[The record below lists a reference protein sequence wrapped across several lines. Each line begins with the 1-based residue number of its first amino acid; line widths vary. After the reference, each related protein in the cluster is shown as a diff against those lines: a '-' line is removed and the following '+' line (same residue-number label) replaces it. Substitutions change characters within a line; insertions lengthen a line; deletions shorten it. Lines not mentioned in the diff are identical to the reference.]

1 MQKWILCLLF
11 LGLSIQ
17 LKAALPQ
24 NAREVPD
31 IQLIDRYYQKG
42 DTFLEVAQIDS
53 AIFYYLQAR
62 EVINTVFFQLVLDKK
77 ARQLSR
83 ESITQQWESI
93 LAKMRIKLTG
103 IQDCQFERC
112 YIYREEKAANYC
124 ILLINKGDKL
134 QIEKLIRLLIGMI
147 QFDANAQ
154 LKNFFGKIFHYL
166 QLNIRLKRFH
176 EALFPNQLLKN
187 DDENLYRD
195 FIKAYLEYKTQI
207 SQTNS

>member
-1 MQKWILCLLF
+1 MQKRIFLILILA
-11 LGLSIQ
+11 LSFQIPVIQ
-17 LKAALPQ
+17 SKTVQ
-24 NAREVPD
+24 EVHD
-31 IQLIDRYYQKG
+31 IQLVDRYYQKG
-42 DTFLEVAQIDS
+42 DSFLEVAQIDS

-83 ESITQQWESI
+83 ESIAKKWESI

-103 IQDCQFERC
+103 IKDCQFERC
-112 YIYREEKAANYC
+112 YVYREEKAANYC
-124 ILLINKGDKL
+124 ILVINKGDRL
-134 QIEKLIRLLIGMI
+134 QTEKMIRMLIGMI

-166 QLNIRLKRFH
+166 QLNIRLERFH
-176 EALFPNQLLKN
+176 EALFQAKSLQLNN
-187 DDENLYRD
+187 DMLYRD
-195 FIKAYLEYKTQI
+195 FIKAYLEYKMQL